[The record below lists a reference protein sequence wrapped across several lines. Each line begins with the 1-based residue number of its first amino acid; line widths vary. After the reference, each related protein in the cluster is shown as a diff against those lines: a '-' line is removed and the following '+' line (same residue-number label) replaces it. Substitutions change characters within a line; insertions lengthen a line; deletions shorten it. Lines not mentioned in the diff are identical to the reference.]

1 MLNININDV
10 VICDS
15 CSGQKCV
22 CAVKTAHIITNPS
35 ANTISVIL
43 YLLYM
48 HIYIFALQKAV
59 EHMLPSF
66 INIY

>member
-1 MLNININDV
+1 MLNINLNGV

-22 CAVKTAHIITNPS
+22 CVLKTGHKITDS
-35 ANTISVIL
+35 SVSSISVIL

-48 HIYIFALQKAV
+48 CMHTFALQKAV
-59 EHMLPSF
+59 ENILPSF
-66 INIY
+66 INIS

>member
-1 MLNININDV
+1 MLNIDIHGV

-22 CAVKTAHIITNPS
+22 CVMKTAHIICNPS
-35 ANTISVIL
+35 ASTISVIL

-48 HIYIFALQKAV
+48 HIHIFALQKAA
-59 EHMLPSF
+59 EHILPSF